1 MKKSTLAFQKT
12 IYLIFAFGLML
23 TYSSVK
29 ADEGMWLPNLL
40 KELNESAMQK
50 IGCKLSAEQIYSV
63 NHSSLK
69 DAIVQFGGGCTGE
82 LVSNDGL
89 LLTNH
94 HCGYPSIQMHSTVEN
109 NYLENGFWAK
119 NREAEIPTPG
129 LTCTFVIRIE
139 DVTKLVLKNIAAK
152 MPEKDR
158 QEIVNKNCKA
168 IEDSAIKGT
177 TYEAKIKS
185 YFYGNEYYM
194 VVTQTYK
201 DVRLVGAPPEAIGK
215 FGGEKDNWMWP
226 RHTGDFSVF
235 RIYANEKNEPA
246 EYSANNKPYHPKH
259 FLTISLKGYKQGDF
273 TMTYGFPGRTF
284 EYMTSHAIRLITEN
298 SNPTAIALREKCLNT
313 WMNDMKDSPK
323 IKIQYASKYARV
335 ANYYK
340 KFQGEDKGMRD
351 LHTIEMKE
359 KQEEEF
365 QKWVVANHKSEYD
378 SLLFQ
383 FKNAYQGLTPLQQEL
398 DLYGEC
404 GMRIEVVNFARKFSK
419 LIGLCHADSINNTLV
434 KNELASLTK
443 DSKTFY
449 KDYNAPTDRNLMGI
463 LLKEYAERT
472 KSLKPTI
479 FEKISKDFNNDFTAY
494 ATDLFSKSTLVN
506 GEKLTALLNNFKPE
520 DAKTIEADPAY
531 ALMVNLQS
539 NFNKNILPSYDNI
552 QNQLDLLYR
561 QWVKG
566 LREMQPKR
574 KFWPD
579 ANSTLRVAY
588 GTVEPYKPYD
598 GAMFDYKTT
607 LSGVIEKMDNT
618 TTYYKVP
625 AKLVEL
631 YQKKDFGQYAENGD
645 VPVAFIATNHTT
657 GGNSGSPLLDKKGRL
672 LGLNFDTS
680 WEGTMSN
687 YHFANDRVRN
697 ISVDIRYVL
706 FIMDKYAGAG
716 YLLSEMNLYK

>member
-1 MKKSTLAFQKT
+1 MKNLNQIYFCKAF
-12 IYLIFAFGLML
+12 LSLFAVANLF
-23 TYSSVK
+23 SHVAF

-40 KELNESAMQK
+40 QQLNESTMQK

-119 NREAEIPTPG
+119 NREGELPTPG
-129 LTCTFVIRIE
+129 LTCTFVVRIE
-139 DVTKLVLKNIAAK
+139 DVTKLVLKDIAPK
-152 MPEKDR
+152 IDESTR
-158 QEIVNKNCKA
+158 QEMVNKHCKA
-168 IEDSAIKGT
+168 IEDSAVKGT
-177 TYEAKIKS
+177 HYQAKIKS

-194 VVTQTYK
+194 VVTETFK

-246 EYSANNKPYHPKH
+246 EYSADNKPYHPKH
-259 FLTISLKGYKQGDF
+259 FLSISLKGYKKGDF
-273 TMTYGFPGRTF
+273 TMTYGFPGSTF
-284 EYMTSHAIRLITEN
+284 EYFTSDAIKIITEV
-298 SNPTAIALREKCLNT
+298 SNPTAIAVREKVLST
-313 WMNDMKDSPK
+313 WMDDMKDNTK
-323 IKIQYASKYARV
+323 IRIQYASKYARV

-340 KFQGEDKGMRD
+340 KFQGEDKGMRE

-365 QKWVVANHKSEYD
+365 QKWVFANHKTEYD
-378 SLLFQ
+378 SLLFHFRQ
-383 FKNAYQGLTPLQQEL
+383 TYKAGAPLQHET
-398 DLYGEC
+398 DLYREC

-419 LIGLCHADSINNTLV
+419 LVGLCHADSINTKLIAG
-434 KNELASLTK
+434 EIASLQK
-443 DSKTFY
+443 DAKTFY
-449 KDYNAPTDRNLMGI
+449 KDYNAPTDEKLMGV
-463 LLKEYAERT
+463 LLKEYADRST
-472 KSLKPTI
+472 NFQPAT
-479 FEKISKDFNNDFTAY
+479 FEKVKKGFNADYKAFAKDVFA
-494 ATDLFSKSTLVN
+494 KSTLVN
-506 GEKLTALLNNFKPE
+506 EAKTTALLGQFKPE
-520 DAKTIEADPAY
+520 DVKTIENDPAY
-531 ALMVNLQS
+531 QIMADFQG
-539 NFNKNILPSYDNI
+539 NFSKNIAPAYDKV
-552 QNQLDLLYR
+552 QDQLDLLYR
-561 QWVKG
+561 EWVKG

-598 GAMFDYKTT
+598 GAMFDYQTT
-607 LSGVIEKMDNT
+607 LSGVIEKMDST

-625 AKLVEL
+625 AKLIEL

-687 YHFANDRVRN
+687 YHFANERVRN

-716 YLLSEMNLYK
+716 YLLNEMKLVK